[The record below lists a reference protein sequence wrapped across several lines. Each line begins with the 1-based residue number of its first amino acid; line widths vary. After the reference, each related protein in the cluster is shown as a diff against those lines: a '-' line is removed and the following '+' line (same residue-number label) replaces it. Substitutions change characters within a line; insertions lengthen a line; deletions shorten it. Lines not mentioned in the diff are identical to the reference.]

1 MQEMIL
7 KPDIPEMCRNEI
19 RDFVLELVQR
29 ELRNIPK
36 GTLTRRKELC
46 EAILTVIVLA
56 KLTSVCYITRYANG
70 KNKTTNRELRQIPA
84 GIRTCCHTQKGLRR
98 LLTFS
103 MASTITGKAGNGPNS
118 EKKREIL

>member
-1 MQEMIL
+1 MAKRL
-7 KPDIPEMCRNEI
+7 PWSK
-19 RDFVLELVQR
+19 LESDYVKHFSSCGCG
-29 ELRNIPK
+29 EV
-36 GTLTRRKELC
+36 TL
-46 EAILTVIVLA
+46 IVLA

-103 MASTITGKAGNGPNS
+103 MASTISNGGLFMI
-118 EKKREIL
+118 KEILGLVTAESSMQ

>member
-1 MQEMIL
+1 MSGVGGTAAGISYAA
-7 KPDIPEMCRNEI
+7 
-19 RDFVLELVQR
+19 
-29 ELRNIPK
+29 RNI
-36 GTLTRRKELC
+36 
-46 EAILTVIVLA
+46 IVLA

-103 MASTITGKAGNGPNS
+103 MASTISNLELKHIATAHPGKKVKSIVWQGVSPPSHTSAVFR
-118 EKKREIL
+118 REIQARGPMP